1 MDHNAEPCPGN
12 AYQALHGERLRH
24 SFRRWLGED
33 LIDPA
38 LSGPAAAQALYE
50 APFVLVSHGT
60 EADPI
65 FNYAN
70 RTAQRLFEL
79 SWAEFTALPS
89 RCSAEPPNQA
99 ERRQRLAM
107 VAQQGF
113 IRDYAGVRIAKSG
126 QRFVIQGAIVW
137 NVTDAAGLPYGQA
150 ALFYQW
156 QYLDGGDTPQ
166 GQGDRPQG

>member
-1 MDHNAEPCPGN
+1 MDHTAEPCPGN
-12 AYQALHGERLRH
+12 AYQAIHGDRLRH
-24 SFRRWLGED
+24 SFRHLLGED

-50 APFVLVSHGT
+50 APFVLVSHGI

-70 RTAQRLFEL
+70 RAAQRLFEL

-89 RCSAEPPNQA
+89 RLSAELPNRA
-99 ERRQRLAM
+99 ERAQQLAR

-113 IRDYAGVRIAKSG
+113 IRDYAGVRIAQSG
-126 QRFVIQGAIVW
+126 RRFAIQGAIVW
-137 NVTDAAGLPYGQA
+137 NVTDAAGTPYGQA
-150 ALFYQW
+150 AMFHQW
-156 QYLDGGDTPQ
+156 QFLDAADTSP
-166 GQGDRPQG
+166 G